1 MYKILIPS
9 DKKSDIKGYWQG
21 DIRIYADNLLAIY
34 RPIITKK
41 QLSYLCLHYK
51 QKAIFYSQ
59 GAIGYIY
66 NENGTIDTLSHFKG
80 YYFDHVK
87 PSIVKSLIKEYGGLT
102 IYRVKNGYN
111 VKVYYND

>member
-9 DKKSDIKGYWQG
+9 DKKTAIRGYWI
-21 DIRIYADNLLAIY
+21 DDKRIYADNLLAIY
-34 RPIITKK
+34 RPTITKK
-41 QLSYLCLHYK
+41 QLDYICRHYK
-51 QKAIFYSQ
+51 QKAIFYSV
-59 GAIGYIY
+59 GATGYIY
-66 NENGTIDTLSHFKG
+66 NENGTIDKLSHFKG

-87 PSIVKSLIKEYGGLT
+87 PSIVKSLIKKYGGLT